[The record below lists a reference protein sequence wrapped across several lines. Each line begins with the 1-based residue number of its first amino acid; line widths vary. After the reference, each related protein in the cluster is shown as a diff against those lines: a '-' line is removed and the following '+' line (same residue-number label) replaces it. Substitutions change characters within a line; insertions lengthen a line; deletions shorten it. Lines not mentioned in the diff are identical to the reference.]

1 MEDADIIAL
10 YFKRDQ
16 NAIAETKKKYGGYC
30 FSLADRILGNKEDS
44 EECVNDILFSAWN
57 SIPPQRPKYLRMFL
71 AKLTRNRALNRGKAD
86 KAEKRGGGKAELIYE
101 ELSESISNGQDVESE
116 ILAKE
121 LGQAINSFV
130 KELPEREGDIFLR
143 RYFFMEAV
151 KDIAE
156 GYRMTPGNVSVSLDR
171 TRKKLKEH
179 LEKNGYM

>member
-71 AKLTRNRALNRGKAD
+71 AKLTRNRALNRVKAD

-121 LGQAINSFV
+121 LGQAVNSFV